1 MNSWAVALMVQMS
14 RMEYLRLGKRP
25 ATLSDYQALLTWAQ
39 ELNGWT
45 VIVG

>member
-1 MNSWAVALMVQMS
+1 MTDPWAVALMVAMS
-14 RMEYLRLGKRP
+14 RMQYLQLGKP
-25 ATLSDYQALLTWAQ
+25 ATIGDYQALLTWAQ